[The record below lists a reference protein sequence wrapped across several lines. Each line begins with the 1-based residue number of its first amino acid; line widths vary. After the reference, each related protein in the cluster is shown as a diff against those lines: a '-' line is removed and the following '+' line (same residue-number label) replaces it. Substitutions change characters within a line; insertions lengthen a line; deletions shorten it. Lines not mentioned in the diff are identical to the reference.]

1 MFEKSLK
8 MLSLNKNYTFEDLEL
23 AYANAKSKFGDKKII
38 TDAHDY
44 LFEDLKNKTNLM
56 GKIEKSEFVI
66 PSSEMYD
73 VNYIK
78 ALQYNM
84 DGDLRADI
92 ISFNPKT
99 LEEIIKYYELLNMY
113 DGLKRHSDK
122 DKKEAPKRK
131 RGISI
136 F

>member
-8 MLSLNKNYTFEDLEL
+8 MLGLNKNYTFEDLEL